1 LEALLGRIEGHR
13 VPLLAGIQ
21 PLESLRHAEY
31 LANEVPGVRV
41 PGRHLERMREAEQA
55 GRAHEEGV
63 AIAVELARALQPLV
77 QGVQIW
83 ATGGRFDAVTAVV
96 SALHAR
102 A

>member
-1 LEALLGRIEGHR
+1 
-13 VPLLAGIQ
+13 
-21 PLESLRHAEY
+21 
-31 LANEVPGVRV
+31 VPGVRV

-83 ATGGRFDAVTAVV
+83 ATAGGSTP
-96 SALHAR
+96 
-102 A
+102 